1 MESASGLP
9 GTSSADG
16 LWNSSAPLALLGLQ
30 LVSPHCRFWTCQPL
44 QLQEPISYNKSIS
57 IHSLLVLFLWRT
69 LINTLCPLRL
79 DHLCKLTAIQLRGP
93 ATVFFKTP
101 GPGFPGG
108 LVVKNSLPVQG
119 TSVWSLVWK
128 DPTSGGTAKPMCHNY
143 WPSALEPVSH
153 SCWSPGTWS
162 PRSATRGVTA
172 MRSLHTQLEISPHR
186 CHD

>member
-1 MESASGLP
+1 MAFEIPLHLWLFWVFSLSAHTADFGLVNLY
-9 GTSSADG
+9 S
-16 LWNSSAPLALLGLQ
+16 
-30 LVSPHCRFWTCQPL
+30 CRSQFL
-44 QLQEPISYNKSIS
+44 IIN
-57 IHSLLVLFLWRT
+57 LFLYIAYWFCFSGEPW
-69 LINTLCPLRL
+69 LIHCVLLRL

-128 DPTSGGTAKPMCHNY
+128 APTSGGTAKPMCHNY

-162 PRSATRGVTA
+162 PCSATRGVTA
-172 MRSLHTQLEISPHR
+172 MRSLHTQIEISPHH